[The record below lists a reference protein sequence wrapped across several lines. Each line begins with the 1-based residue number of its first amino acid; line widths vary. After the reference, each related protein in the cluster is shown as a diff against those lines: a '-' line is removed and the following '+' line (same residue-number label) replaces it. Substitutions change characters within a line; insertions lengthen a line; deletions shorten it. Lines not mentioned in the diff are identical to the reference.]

1 MLNSYLVSRIAR
13 IDGFSIPLSS
23 FRQVFWSTQA
33 EFTNP
38 THHSKCRGIT
48 FKSGFSNPFFAN
60 FIVFFFIFSLE
71 IKSAHNQL
79 ILPLSLFG
87 FLPIRSYFL
96 LFIIVAQK
104 LYGHEL
110 PED

>member
-71 IKSAHNQL
+71 IKSAQYPL
-79 ILPLSLFG
+79 ILRTSLFG
-87 FLPIRSYFL
+87 ILTNRSYFL
-96 LFIIVAQK
+96 LIILRAQK
-104 LYGHEL
+104 L
-110 PED
+110 